1 MTKSTKSNSA
11 SSIARSVLWLQ
22 QGAVRLCGVSYENC
36 WRPFLKGNQGVT
48 TLRFYLERKLKLI
61 SRFFFP
67 LLIRRETWVKCVM
80 CNMHL
85 RLDLSCVTTSASL
98 MYVTELIVVKCLT
111 ENNHKFRAWLLFI
124 VHGYHTKNWRSYNGK
139 NPPDIQ
145 RGSYLIHGSIT
156 PPSIRKSNNTR
167 PIMTPSFF
175 NRQGVP
181 CNVFK
186 APCRVLLVNLLLF
199 IAEIT
204 LLRK

>member
-1 MTKSTKSNSA
+1 MWCL
-11 SSIARSVLWLQ
+11 LWKL
-22 QGAVRLCGVSYENC
+22 
-36 WRPFLKGNQGVT
+36 
-48 TLRFYLERKLKLI
+48 LETIFKRKPRCNHSKILSWEEIEINFK
-61 SRFFFP
+61 FFF
-67 LLIRRETWVKCVM
+67 LCSLEDLTWVKCVM